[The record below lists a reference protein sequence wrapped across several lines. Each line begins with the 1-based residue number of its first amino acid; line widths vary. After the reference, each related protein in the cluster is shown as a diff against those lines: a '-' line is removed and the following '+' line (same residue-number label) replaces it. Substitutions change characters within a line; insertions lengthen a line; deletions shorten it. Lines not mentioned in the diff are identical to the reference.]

1 MLFYVI
7 RIAKK
12 LFFFLSF
19 LVVFCTQNMYREKK
33 KVTER
38 RFHWVHVCMLVRLPW
53 GGRSAG
59 GSVELQTYEW
69 NLAASL
75 QVMGICCQGHLS
87 NKRRQLLLTQNYW
100 QGALGEEGEKKC
112 TPTGFAFFQSVR
124 NH

>member
-1 MLFYVI
+1 MLFESQ
-7 RIAKK
+7 RN
-12 LFFFLSF
+12 FFFF
-19 LVVFCTQNMYREKK
+19 VFSCCLLHTKYVQRKK